1 MKYLVQR
8 ATLVSFLFMSL
19 SMPAAQAEILTT
31 EAFLGASERAAHL
44 QTVHSVL
51 EREAVRQQLMAYG
64 VDPADAVER
73 VAALSDQ
80 ELAELA
86 AQMEDLPAGGS
97 VLALIGAVFLVLMIL
112 ELTGVINIFNNF

>member
-1 MKYLVQR
+1 MKYLALR
-8 ATLVSFLFMSL
+8 ATLLSFLCMSL
-19 SMPAAQAEILTT
+19 SVPAAQAEILTT

-44 QTVHSVL
+44 QTVNAVL
-51 EREAVRQQLMAYG
+51 EQEAVQQQLIAYG
-64 VDPADAVER
+64 VDPADTAER
-73 VAALSDQ
+73 IAGLSDQ

-86 AQMEDLPAGGS
+86 VQMEELPAGGS